1 MEIKDII
8 CRILV
13 RLGVTKNHWPICL
26 LEYANMQLYKQKQGY
41 TFDLDTPRTFTEKIQ
56 WQKTRFKRQDIVR
69 YVDKFLFKQLI
80 KEKLGDG
87 FTIPMYGAWTN
98 VNDFRNAWDSLPEK
112 FCLKSTL

>member
-41 TFDLDTPRTFTEKIQ
+41 SFDLDSPRTFTEKIQ
-56 WQKTRFKRQDIVR
+56 W
-69 YVDKFLFKQLI
+69 
-80 KEKLGDG
+80 
-87 FTIPMYGAWTN
+87 
-98 VNDFRNAWDSLPEK
+98 
-112 FCLKSTL
+112 